1 MFPPMNR
8 REVLRLAGAGLAMA
22 PMAPLQA
29 LAQTATGGYRALVCL
44 FLYGGNDSNNLIV
57 PTDTTPYG
65 VYRAT
70 RPNLAIPRE
79 QLLPLAPTNTGGATY
94 GLHPAMPG
102 LQQLFTAGKAAFV
115 ANVGPLMVPTSKAQW
130 SQRSVPLPM
139 NLFSHSD
146 QQGIWQSAIAA
157 ENARHGWG
165 GRLLERLIA
174 DNAPRR
180 GYAALSVAGN
190 NTWEAGDRTLQ
201 AYRIS
206 ALGEFGFSFFDPEGT
221 DILSMEINAMLS
233 EQRADPFEQTWV
245 DVMGR
250 SVENQKIVSNA
261 IGGLNLA
268 TPFPNTGLGRQLQT
282 IARLI
287 GARGGMGLQKQ
298 CFFCS
303 IGGFDTH
310 GDDQLQ
316 QQNQLFGEISAAVTA
331 FHQATVELGVEN
343 EVTLFSATDFG
354 RTFRSNGQGTD
365 HGWGSH
371 QFAVGGAVRGG
382 QILGTFNDL
391 TPGGPDDV
399 GNNGVW
405 IPTTGVDQFG
415 ADLGRWFGASE
426 SVLREVFPRLSYF
439 NPTIGLMA

>member
-8 REVLRLAGAGLAMA
+8 REMLRLAGAGLALA

-70 RPNLAIPRE
+70 RPNLAIARE

-102 LQQLFTAGKAAFV
+102 LQQLFSAGKAAFV
-115 ANVGPLMVPTSKAQW
+115 ANVGPLMVPTSKTQW

-221 DILSMEINAMLS
+221 DILSMEINAMLG
-233 EQRADPFEQTWV
+233 EQRADPFEQTWI
-245 DVMGR
+245 DVMSR
-250 SVENQKIVSNA
+250 SVENQKVVSNA

-268 TPFPNTGLGRQLQT
+268 TAFPNTGLGRQLQT

-287 GARGGMGLQKQ
+287 GARSGMGLQKQ

-316 QQNQLFGEISAAVTA
+316 QQRPG
-331 FHQATVELGVEN
+331 HRPRLG
-343 EVTLFSATDFG
+343 
-354 RTFRSNGQGTD
+354 QPP
-365 HGWGSH
+365 
-371 QFAVGGAVRGG
+371 VRGG
-382 QILGTFNDL
+382 RRGARRPD
-391 TPGGPDDV
+391 PGHLQRPDPGWPGRRGQQRRLDPDHRGRPVRGRPGPLVRCQRDGAARGLHAPVLLQPDDRADGLSPV
-399 GNNGVW
+399 
-405 IPTTGVDQFG
+405 QAAG
-415 ADLGRWFGASE
+415 AAGARSAAR
-426 SVLREVFPRLSYF
+426 STRSSKTKQWPRQCGAPRVCSK
-439 NPTIGLMA
+439 